1 MFSLEIF
8 DQKTDQYGQSRGDK
22 MNKNDCRLERVSNV
36 TIGLIFTGVG
46 LLFSLFGITV
56 LPVIGLMIAVPVFV
70 IAGIFLVS
78 PRSKA
83 CAIIA
88 QKTRGALNR

>member
-1 MFSLEIF
+1 
-8 DQKTDQYGQSRGDK
+8 
-22 MNKNDCRLERVSNV
+22 MNKNECRLERVSNV
-36 TIGLIFTGVG
+36 SLILIFLGVG
-46 LLFSLFGITV
+46 LFFTIIGITV

-70 IAGIFLVS
+70 IAGIFLIS

-88 QKTRGALNR
+88 QKARGALNN